1 MISSPV
7 NTHYSNQPSVG
18 ESEVVSVLLQLG
30 SVTPLISSSGIEV
43 SLLLNVLR
51 FFIALEGL

>member
-1 MISSPV
+1 MMSSLV
-7 NTHYSNQPSVG
+7 DTHYSNQPSVG

-30 SVTPLISSSGIEV
+30 SATPLISSSGIEV